1 MYKKYREIAV
11 NFLEKLPFST
21 FLLIWTI
28 LNLWQAGLTDLSHDE
43 AYYRLYAL
51 RLDWG
56 YFDHP
61 PMIALFVRMG
71 LWLGGALG
79 VRLMSVF
86 AQVGCLF
93 LLHEIVKNNQKTL
106 GIGSE
111 IAFRLAVLSIP
122 LFQVFGFIA
131 TPDSP
136 LLLFGAL
143 FLWAYQRFLGSSSFK
158 NATILGISMA
168 FLLWS
173 KYHGLLFIVFAASAN
188 WRILLR
194 NIWSYWAILVGILLF
209 SPHLF
214 WQFHNNFP
222 TFSYHL
228 SERVSTFEWSYV
240 PEYFLNTFLLF
251 NPLIWFILLPILSN
265 FIVKKDKKT
274 ESYWGGGNLIG
285 LASVWV
291 ILGFF
296 IFFLYSTRRGHV
308 QPQWSVL
315 ISLPIILILSQIDMK
330 KQGNRLKNA
339 AFIGFLLLILI
350 RFVLI
355 FDVLPIKNEY
365 HGNKEFCE
373 KIYENSEGRPV
384 IFQSSYQQAAIFDF
398 YHQKLNKN
406 RRPYDDIST
415 HNARV
420 LIGRKTQF
428 DIWNISEKLD
438 GKPIFY
444 VSQAAFGDPNRKEI
458 KLKNGEIFYMYPL
471 KKYMALD
478 KLDCEI
484 EKISHNDEQKQYI
497 FEIYIDNKKNE
508 QLDYLDKLKDGSLT
522 FQVLG
527 YKNGE
532 KNPSQMLDLKTKH
545 ITEISKNRNLLTASI
560 PDSLIHSP
568 DLRTFEA
575 QTYVVQQQLI
585 QHHVSKKV
593 SLFVN

>member
-1 MYKKYREIAV
+1 
-11 NFLEKLPFST
+11 
-21 FLLIWTI
+21 
-28 LNLWQAGLTDLSHDE
+28 
-43 AYYRLYAL
+43 
-51 RLDWG
+51 
-56 YFDHP
+56 
-61 PMIALFVRMG
+61 
-71 LWLGGALG
+71 
-79 VRLMSVF
+79 
-86 AQVGCLF
+86 
-93 LLHEIVKNNQKTL
+93 
-106 GIGSE
+106 
-111 IAFRLAVLSIP
+111 

-143 FLWAYQRFLGSSSFK
+143 FLWSYQRFLGRLDVK

-173 KYHGLLFIVFAASAN
+173 KYHGLLFIVFAATAN

-194 NIWSYWAILVGILLF
+194 SIWSYWAVLVGILLF

-214 WQFHNNFP
+214 WQFQNNFP

-251 NPLIWFILLPILSN
+251 NPIVWWILFPIFGS
-265 FIVKKDKKT
+265 FFKKNDEKIGL
-274 ESYWGGGNLIG
+274 YWGGGNLMRRAMIF
-285 LASVWV
+285 V
-291 ILGFF
+291 ILGFLL
-296 IFFLYSTRRGHV
+296 FFLYSTRRGHV

-315 ISLPIILILSQIDMK
+315 ISLPIILILSQIDME

-365 HGNKEFCE
+365 HGNQEFCE
-373 KIYENSEGRPV
+373 KIYENAEGRPV
-384 IFQSSYQQAAIFDF
+384 VFQSSYQQAAIFDF
-398 YHQKLNKN
+398 YHQQLNKN
-406 RRPYDDIST
+406 RRPYDDIAT

-428 DIWNISEKLD
+428 DLWNIAEKLD

-444 VSQAAFGDPNRKEI
+444 VTQAAFGDPNRKEI

-471 KKYMALD
+471 EKYMALD

-484 EKISHNDEQKQYI
+484 KQIAHDNEQKKYI
-497 FEIYIDNKKNE
+497 FEINIDNKKNE
-508 QLDYLDKLKDGSLT
+508 QLDYLDKLKDGSVT
-522 FQVLG
+522 FQILG

-532 KNPSQMLDLKTKH
+532 KNPSQMLDLKTQH
-545 ITEISKNRNLLTASI
+545 IAEISKTMNLATASI
-560 PDSLIHSP
+560 ADSLIHSS
-568 DLRTFEA
+568 DFQTFEV
-575 QTYVVQQQLI
+575 QTYLVQQQLI
-585 QHHVSKKV
+585 QHHVSKKAT
-593 SLFVN
+593 LRLN